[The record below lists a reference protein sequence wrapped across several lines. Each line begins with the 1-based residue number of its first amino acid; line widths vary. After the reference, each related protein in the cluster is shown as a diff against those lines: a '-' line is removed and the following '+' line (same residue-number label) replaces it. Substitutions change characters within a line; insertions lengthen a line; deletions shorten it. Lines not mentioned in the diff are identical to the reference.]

1 MPYGR
6 VLAGL
11 VTGESTYKCAEE
23 FKRGGDAERGC
34 LFGCCVIRLVFSCQD
49 EYRPRRGG
57 LGGRMTVYV
66 KPRLRNPTACRTSL
80 TVTSLSIYISLSL
93 LLSLK
98 HLLLSSPPRTLPPSL
113 FRHVTVATRQD
124 RVASLLDLELGVG
137 IHTLRCRLSGSIA
150 SSFVRYGHER
160 QQAVR
165 PTSSPRL

>member
-1 MPYGR
+1 MSTKHWKLICVCMYARRFVSISMHSSAIERHKLASMTGLLLSHFPKLNHEEMPYGR

-66 KPRLRNPTACRTSL
+66 NLAYVILPPAEPRLRLHLSPS
-80 TVTSLSIYISLSL
+80 TSLS
-93 LLSLK
+93 
-98 HLLLSSPPRTLPPSL
+98 PS
-113 FRHVTVATRQD
+113 F
-124 RVASLLDLELGVG
+124 
-137 IHTLRCRLSGSIA
+137 
-150 SSFVRYGHER
+150 F
-160 QQAVR
+160 
-165 PTSSPRL
+165 P